1 MIETN
6 VKKLFKEVGADA
18 AYTTCDYMKQYLTGG
33 YVTEGG
39 FVLTDAEGSVLYT
52 DSRYKEE
59 ADKFFAG
66 SDIKVELMSKE
77 NSPANLLKKYKT
89 VAVPFANTTVPE
101 YEALK
106 KIGCVLVDDGEA
118 FKKVMAVKNDFELS
132 SIARACEIAE
142 DGFNNTLP
150 DIKEGMTETEVA
162 ALLEYNMRK
171 LGAYSTS
178 FDTIVGFGANA
189 SIPHHVTDSTVLKFG
204 DEILIDFGCKVNGY
218 CSDITRTF
226 LFGDDGNHQRFKEL
240 YNHVLAAHLLVQ
252 KKGYAGMT
260 GREADKIARDYLA
273 AHGLDKYFTHSLGH
287 GIGVNIHEFPRLSPM
302 SDDLLVDGMVF
313 SDEPGVYFEGELGI
327 RIEDSCH
334 MADGRITSFMHKTD
348 KNLIIL

>member
-6 VKKLFKEVGADA
+6 VKKLYKEANCEA
-18 AYTTCDYMKQYLTGG
+18 TFTTCEYMKQYLTGG
-33 YVTEGG
+33 FVTEGG
-39 FVLTDAEGSVLYT
+39 FVLSDSEGSVLYT
-52 DSRYKEE
+52 DSRYIEE
-59 ADKFFAG
+59 ANKFFAG
-66 SDIKVELMSKE
+66 TDIKVELMNSSNTPSK
-77 NSPANLLKKYKT
+77 LLKKYKT
-89 VAVPFANTTVPE
+89 VAIPFAQTTVPE

-106 KIGCVLVDDGEA
+106 KIGCELVDDSKA
-118 FKKVMAVKNDFELS
+118 FEKIMAVKNDFELS

-142 DGFNNTLP
+142 EGFNNTLP

-226 LFGDDGNHQRFKEL
+226 LFGDDGHHEKFKVL
-240 YNHVLAAHLLVQ
+240 YDRVLTAHKLVQ
-252 KKGYAGMT
+252 EKGYSGMT
-260 GREADKIARDYLA
+260 GKEADAIARNYLA
-273 AHGLDKYFTHSLGH
+273 ENKLDQYFTHSLGH
-287 GIGVNIHEFPRLSPM
+287 GIGVNIHEFPRLSPR
-302 SDDLLVDGMVF
+302 SDDLLVEGMVF
-313 SDEPGVYFEGELGI
+313 SDEPGVYLEGELGI

-334 MADGRITSFMHKTD
+334 IKDGKITTFMYKTD